1 MIAATILTAGLSS
14 RMGFPKAL
22 LRYRGRTFLQG
33 ILDATGAL
41 GISRRIVVVGPDPGR
56 ILSEH
61 ELRGVTVV
69 TNAEIAAGPIGS
81 IRAAVE
87 AVRVHPVDGLLVW
100 PVDYP
105 HVTVDTVQTLID
117 RFRAGGAEIVVPGF
131 EGKRGHPVVFGR
143 AVFPELEAASPPEGA
158 RDVVRAHPERVAV
171 VPVEDP
177 AVLDDLNT
185 PESYRRLLRMED
197 RIKQ

>member
-1 MIAATILTAGLSS
+1 MIAATILTAGVSS

-22 LRYRGRTFLQG
+22 LKYRGRTFLQNL
-33 ILDATGAL
+33 LDVTEAL

-69 TNAEIAAGPIGS
+69 TNPDPASGPIVS
-81 IRAAVE
+81 IQAAIE
-87 AVRVHPVDGLLVW
+87 AVQAHPVEGLLVW

-105 HVTVDTVQTLID
+105 HVAVKTVETMLD
-117 RFRAGGAEIVVPGF
+117 RFRVGSSSIVVPEY
-131 EGKRGHPVVFGR
+131 EGKRGHPVLFRRSVFD
-143 AVFPELEAASPPEGA
+143 ELMSVTDDEGA
-158 RDVVRAHPERVAV
+158 RGVVRADPGRVEA
-171 VPVEDP
+171 VPVNDP

-185 PESYRRLLRMED
+185 PESYRQLLRQED
-197 RIKQ
+197 SIRQ